1 MMKKLNII
9 AGLSMLLIPL
19 AMTSCKKE
27 VPLSEA
33 IIGQWEVQEKTVVIY
48 ENDIKKESITDF
60 LGANE
65 EVYQF
70 AEGGTGIYNENG
82 DIVGLFSW
90 TINGNTLTFQ
100 GTDALECS
108 VTVDNDML
116 IWSYSAVDTQDATI
130 KYDYIITAKKI
141 S

>member
-1 MMKKLNII
+1 
-9 AGLSMLLIPL
+9 MLLITL
-19 AMTSCKKE
+19 VMTSCKKE

-33 IIGQWEVQEKTVVIY
+33 IIGQWEVQEKTVIIY
-48 ENDIKKESITDF
+48 ENDIKKELITDF

-90 TINGNTLTFQ
+90 TLNGNTLTFQ
-100 GTDALECS
+100 GTTDIEYSA
-108 VTVDNDML
+108 TIDNDIL

-130 KYDYIITAKKI
+130 KYDFIITAKKI
-141 S
+141 NKK